1 MNRTLAAL
9 LISGLSAGLATA
21 QSEQPKKPETKA
33 QKTTETNADAK
44 PAHKSLAE
52 LFPERPG
59 QAATGLTVGSKAPA
73 LKIAQW
79 VRGDSI
85 SGFEKGHTY
94 VVEFWATWCGPCI
107 AAFPHLAELQKK
119 HKDDLT
125 VIGVNIWEQA
135 EGQDRVKLVNEFV
148 AEHDEMA
155 YTVALEEGT
164 AMAENWMRAAGRN
177 GIPSAFIVNGDGQ
190 VAWMGHPMAM
200 DEPLQQIIGGD
211 YDLEAARKAIRTE
224 QLTMTAMNELRE
236 AGATG
241 KWDRTNDLATAL
253 MHESFAENHEGL
265 NAVSWFIVSSEQ
277 TIPAETLKI
286 ALKAGKLANELTEWK
301 NWSAL
306 DTYALAVFKTG
317 DTAEA
322 IKWQTK
328 AIELA
333 PPQAKPELKERLE
346 TFNAKG

>member
-1 MNRTLAAL
+1 MNRTLAAF
-9 LISGLSAGLATA
+9 LISGLTAGIALGQQAK
-21 QSEQPKKPETKA
+21 QPAKP
-33 QKTTETNADAK
+33 ADAK
-44 PAHKSLAE
+44 TQKAEATPAHKSLAE
-52 LFPERPG
+52 LYPEKPG
-59 QAATGLTVGSKAPA
+59 QEQAGLSIGSKAPE

-135 EGQDRVKLVNEFV
+135 TGQDRVKLVNEFV

-164 AMAENWMRAAGRN
+164 AMADNWMRAAGRN
-177 GIPSAFIVNGDGQ
+177 GIPSAFIVNGEGR

-241 KWDRTNDLATAL
+241 KWDRVNDLAKAL
-253 MHESFAENHEGL
+253 MHESFAENPQGL
-265 NAVSWFIVSSEQ
+265 NAVSWFIVSSEE
-277 TIPAETLKI
+277 TIPAETLKL
-286 ALKAGKLANELTEWK
+286 AVKAGKMANEQTEWK
-301 NWSAL
+301 DWSAL
-306 DTYALAVFKTG
+306 DTYALAVFKSG

-322 IKWQTK
+322 IKWQNK

-333 PPQAKPELKERLE
+333 PPQAQPELKERLE

>member
-1 MNRTLAAL
+1 MNRTLAAF
-9 LISGLSAGLATA
+9 LISGLTAGIALGQQAK
-21 QSEQPKKPETKA
+21 QP
-33 QKTTETNADAK
+33 AK
-44 PAHKSLAE
+44 PADTKTQKAEAKTAHKSLAQ
-52 LFPERPG
+52 LYPEKPG
-59 QAATGLTVGSKAPA
+59 QEQAGLTIGSKAPG

-94 VVEFWATWCGPCI
+94 VVEFWASWCGPCI
-107 AAFPHLAELQKK
+107 AAFPHLAELQKQ

-135 EGQDRVKLVNEFV
+135 TGQDRVKLVNEFV

-164 AMAENWMRAAGRN
+164 SMAENWMQAAGRN

-200 DEPLQQIIGGD
+200 DEPLQQIIAGD
-211 YDLEAARKAIRTE
+211 YDIEAARKAIRTE
-224 QLTMTAMNELRE
+224 QLTVTAMNELRE

-241 KWDRTNDLATAL
+241 KWDRAGDLATAL
-253 MHESFAENHEGL
+253 MHESFAENPQGL
-265 NAVSWFIVSSEQ
+265 NALSWFIVSSEQ

-286 ALKAGKLANELTEWK
+286 ALKAGKTANEQTDWK
-301 NWSAL
+301 DWSAL
-306 DTYALAVFKTG
+306 DTYALAVFKSG
-317 DTAEA
+317 DIAEA
-322 IKWQTK
+322 IKLQNK

-333 PPQAKPELKERLE
+333 PPQAQPELKARLE
-346 TFNAKG
+346 NFNAKG